1 MSLRIEFKEKNN
13 QSVELG
19 HSLPL
24 VTIIRVYT
32 VPTAAEEGQ
41 ILFAICGDFMPWGS
55 HASGMEHYIN
65 KDFGT
70 QAIIRRMNSVQLH
83 KRIKVSIT
91 KSESVNNKEKDCQ

>member
-41 ILFAICGDFMPWGS
+41 ILFAICGDFMP
-55 HASGMEHYIN
+55 
-65 KDFGT
+65 
-70 QAIIRRMNSVQLH
+70 
-83 KRIKVSIT
+83 
-91 KSESVNNKEKDCQ
+91 